1 MNFGKYSI
9 AKLIYF
15 TGAFLL
21 GSTVLMNQSFA
32 QERAGQTWPA
42 AQRVSYDQIDHAAY
56 DQLLQTYVDD
66 NGLVNYKAWQ
76 ANAADRQALQ
86 NYLNQLSRADNSI
99 RSTKNGKLAYWI
111 NAYNALTIEGILRVY
126 PTTSIRNHTPKIGYN
141 IWDNLKLTSGDEL
154 VSLNHIEH
162 EILRKMSEPR
172 IHFAIVCASIGCP
185 RLLNQAYTG
194 EQLEE
199 QLAGIATDFF
209 SRAGNLTV
217 DAGNK
222 TLRFSKILSWFGS
235 DFGQTQ
241 TDQLRAVYNYL
252 PQEAQAVLSAGG
264 YRVDFLEY
272 NWNLNT
278 QTN

>member
-235 DFGQTQ
+235 DFGKTQ

>member
-9 AKLIYF
+9 SKLIYF

-185 RLLNQAYTG
+185 RLLNQAYTAD
-194 EQLEE
+194 QLEE

>member
-1 MNFGKYSI
+1 MNFGKYST
-9 AKLIYF
+9 AKLIVF
-15 TGAFLL
+15 TGAFLV
-21 GSTVLMNQSFA
+21 GSTVLMNKSFA

>member
-1 MNFGKYSI
+1 
-9 AKLIYF
+9 
-15 TGAFLL
+15 
-21 GSTVLMNQSFA
+21 MNQSFA

-185 RLLNQAYTG
+185 RLLNQAYTAD
-194 EQLEE
+194 QLEE

-209 SRAGNLTV
+209 SRAKNLTV

-222 TLRFSKILSWFGS
+222 TLRFNQILSWFGS
-235 DFGQTQ
+235 DFGRTQ
-241 TDQLRAVYNYL
+241 ADQLRTIYNYL

-264 YRVDFLEY
+264 YRIDYLEY
-272 NWNLNT
+272 DWNLNT

>member
-1 MNFGKYSI
+1 MNFGKYST
-9 AKLIYF
+9 AKLIFF
-15 TGAFLL
+15 TDAFLL
-21 GSTVLMNQSFA
+21 GSAVLLNQSFA

>member
-1 MNFGKYSI
+1 MNFGKYST
-9 AKLIYF
+9 AKLIFF

-21 GSTVLMNQSFA
+21 GSAVLLNQSFA

-42 AQRVSYDQIDHAAY
+42 AQRVSYDQIDHAAF

-66 NGLVNYKAWQ
+66 NGLINYQAWQ
-76 ANAADRQALQ
+76 ASEADRQALQ
-86 NYLNQLSRADNSI
+86 NYLNQLGRADNSI

-162 EILRKMSEPR
+162 KILRKESEPR

-185 RLLNQAYTG
+185 RLLNQAYTAD
-194 EQLEE
+194 QPEE

-209 SRAGNLTV
+209 SRAKNLTV
-217 DAGNK
+217 DAGNR
-222 TLRFSKILSWFGS
+222 TLRFNQILSWFGS
-235 DFGQTQ
+235 DFGRTEA
-241 TDQLRAVYNYL
+241 DQLRAIYNYL

-264 YRVDFLEY
+264 YRIDYLEY
-272 NWNLNT
+272 DWNLNT

>member
-1 MNFGKYSI
+1 
-9 AKLIYF
+9 
-15 TGAFLL
+15 
-21 GSTVLMNQSFA
+21 MNQSFA